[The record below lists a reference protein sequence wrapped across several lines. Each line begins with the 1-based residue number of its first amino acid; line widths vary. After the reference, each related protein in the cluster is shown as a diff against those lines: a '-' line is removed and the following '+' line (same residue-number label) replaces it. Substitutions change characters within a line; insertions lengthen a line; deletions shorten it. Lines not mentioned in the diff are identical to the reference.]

1 MNIIMEKSLVYK
13 GLVALALLVVAE
25 CAYAQ
30 SDSSYYMT
38 IETIDGTKIKMG
50 TSVVK
55 DITFYDGKMLISG
68 ISIDSLIKILGDIR
82 VEAKDIKY
90 IDPLFST
97 NNVDETLNLLCNR
110 IKGSDNILEYSILDL
125 YDYLW
130 GPGSKNQVIVSNLNS
145 KYRYKV
151 RVLGNNHKYSV
162 ARYSDDWEGKTYNYF
177 SDDEWHEIPMLS
189 NTTRIVLKADGVE
202 QLADN
207 IRVVKIGLSDY
218 ADDTTIPH
226 KIYSVGG
233 VKTIHKSCR
242 V

>member
-1 MNIIMEKSLVYK
+1 MEKSLIFK
-13 GLVALALLVVAE
+13 GLVVLALLVVAE
-25 CAYAQ
+25 CVEAQ
-30 SDSSYYMT
+30 TDSSYYMT

-68 ISIDSLIKILGDIR
+68 VSVDSLINILRDIR
-82 VEAKDIKY
+82 VEAKNVKY
-90 IDPLFST
+90 DDSLFLT
-97 NNVDETLNLLCNR
+97 NNVEETLNLLCNR
-110 IKGSDNILEYSILDL
+110 IKYSDNILEYSILDL

-130 GPGSKNQVIVSNLNS
+130 GPGSKNMVIVSDLNP

-151 RVLGNNHKYSV
+151 RVLGNNKYSV
-162 ARYSDDWEGKTYNYF
+162 TRLSENWEGNTYDFF

-189 NTTRIVLKADGVE
+189 NTTRIVLKADGSE

-218 ADDTTIPH
+218 ADDTTTPH
-226 KIYSVGG
+226 KLFSVGG
-233 VKTIHKSCR
+233 VKNTHKSFR

>member
-1 MNIIMEKSLVYK
+1 M
-13 GLVALALLVVAE
+13 VALVLFAVVE

-55 DITFYDGKMLISG
+55 DITFYDGQMLISG
-68 ISIDSLIKILGDIR
+68 VSVDSLIKMLGDIR
-82 VEAKDIKY
+82 VEAKDVKY
-90 IDPLFST
+90 DDGLFLT
-97 NNVDETLNLLCNR
+97 KNVAETLNLLCNR
-110 IKGSDNILEYSILDL
+110 INDSDNILEYSIIDL
-125 YDYLW
+125 NNYFW
-130 GPGSKNQVIVSNLNS
+130 GPGSKNQVIVSDLNP

-151 RVLGNNHKYSV
+151 RVIGGNKYNVSLFNNN
-162 ARYSDDWEGKTYNYF
+162 WEGKMYNYY
-177 SDDEWHEIPMLS
+177 SDEDWHEIPMLS
-189 NTTRIVLKADGVE
+189 NTTKIVLTADGTE
-202 QLADN
+202 QMADN

-218 ADDTTIPH
+218 ADEATKPH

-233 VKTIHKSCR
+233 VKVIFISYR